1 MFITDVAT
9 HYFLLLVRHGD
20 KVVFTQMVSTHDA
33 AEVKA
38 AGTLDVPNV
47 IKLSDIT
54 RTFRLELEVYGMV
67 SERRHGIRV
76 FYERMRPSYTCT
88 SPLCPIVFASCT
100 ST

>member
-1 MFITDVAT
+1 MTT

-33 AEVKA
+33 AAAVKA

-47 IKLSDIT
+47 IKLSDIS

-67 SERRHGIRV
+67 SERRHRW
-76 FYERMRPSYTCT
+76 
-88 SPLCPIVFASCT
+88 
-100 ST
+100 